1 MGDPFRSSS
10 GADTLD
16 DRAIQRSDYPTDR
29 SDDRPSALR
38 YLRGMN
44 PIRCIAKSKNA
55 YCGFR
60 LSSRVFPKASIASS
74 YKRDAIMLGSCEGV
88 AGYGPSVLGAELGS
102 DGLDGSAEISTLLE
116 KIGSSFFSLRQ
127 VFLAIFILVPIVC

>member
-38 YLRGMN
+38 YLRGIN
-44 PIRCIAKSKNA
+44 PIRGIANSKHA

-60 LSSRVFPKASIASS
+60 LSSRLFPKASIASS
-74 YKRDAIMLGSCEGV
+74 YNFDAKSLRSSGGV
-88 AGYGPSVLGAELGS
+88 AGFGPSVLVAELGS
-102 DGLDGSAEISTLLE
+102 DGLGGSAEISTLLE

-127 VFLAIFILVPIVC
+127 VFLAIFILVPVVC